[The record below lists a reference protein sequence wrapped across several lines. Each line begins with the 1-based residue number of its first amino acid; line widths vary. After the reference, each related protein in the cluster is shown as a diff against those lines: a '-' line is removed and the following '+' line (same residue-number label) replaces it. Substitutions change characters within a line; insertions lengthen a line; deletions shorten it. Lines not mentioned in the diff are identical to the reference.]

1 MFEHCHIRAVT
12 QHDLPM
18 LLTWRNHPSVRC
30 FMFTQHEISLE
41 EHLNWYAN
49 ASQDTTRQLLIVEE
63 ANCPIGYVQFDHVTP
78 GGISHWGFYK
88 CPNAPQGSGS
98 KLGHVAL
105 THAFSTLQ
113 LHKVCGQAIES
124 NAASKAFHQS
134 LGFKPEGV
142 LRDQHCHNGIYHS
155 VICFGLLQAEWI
167 ASDSTKEHTHA
178 NH

>member
-1 MFEHCHIRAVT
+1 MFERCHIRAVT
-12 QHDLPM
+12 QDDLPM
-18 LLTWRNHPSVRC
+18 LLTWRNHPSVRR
-30 FMFTQHEISLE
+30 FMFTQHEISPE
-41 EHLNWYAN
+41 EHLNWYAK
-49 ASQDTTRQLLIVEE
+49 ASQDKSRRLLIVEE

-88 CPNAPQGSGS
+88 CPDAPRGSGS

-113 LHKVCGQAIES
+113 LHKVCGQAIEG

-134 LGFKPEGV
+134 LGFIQEGV
-142 LRDQHCHNGIYHS
+142 LRDQYCHNFIYHS

-167 ASDSTKEHTHA
+167 TSDSTKEHTHA